1 MFWLIYLISLHSLS
15 VSDIRSCANVWKL
28 IIISQKMAFSV
39 SFVMENKERRFEQ
52 EHFFVTYRSSI
63 DTSLIRKICSFKH
76 LLTVFWKNC
85 SKTRGLMLQM
95 QKWWQKGFLMFYITI
110 VGIWIKTKII
120 KIFDMYIHI
129 KGGKSYN
136 KLIMLVLGDIL
147 GLYHI

>member
-1 MFWLIYLISLHSLS
+1 
-15 VSDIRSCANVWKL
+15 
-28 IIISQKMAFSV
+28 
-39 SFVMENKERRFEQ
+39 
-52 EHFFVTYRSSI
+52 
-63 DTSLIRKICSFKH
+63 
-76 LLTVFWKNC
+76 
-85 SKTRGLMLQM
+85 
-95 QKWWQKGFLMFYITI
+95 MFYITI